1 MMKKCYID
9 IDGVILKRRKEEP
22 VDNVHKLISFLVSH
36 FDCYWLT
43 THCKGDSQT
52 AIDYLSEYLSEADL
66 QLLQSVK
73 ATNWGTFKTDA
84 IDFTSDFY
92 WVDDWAM
99 TAEKE
104 ILSINGK
111 TDSLILVNDEKE
123 DMVDYIIN
131 RLNR

>member
-1 MMKKCYID
+1 MKKCYID

-22 VDNVHKLISFLVSH
+22 VDNVHKLISFLVSY

-73 ATNWGTFKTDA
+73 ATNWDTFKTDA

-92 WVDDWAM
+92 WIDDWAM

-104 ILSINGK
+104 ILSMHGK
-111 TDSLILVNDEKE
+111 ADSIILVNDESKY
-123 DMVDYIIN
+123 MVDDIIN
-131 RLNR
+131 RLNM

>member
-1 MMKKCYID
+1 MTVPKITTFKDYNHSS
-9 IDGVILKRRKEEP
+9 KR
-22 VDNVHKLISFLVSH
+22 VNA
-36 FDCYWLT
+36 YT
-43 THCKGDSQT
+43 
-52 AIDYLSEYLSEADL
+52 L